1 MVAKMSKI
9 LFDLTQL
16 LAEDL
21 DLKTISDRFFIIAQ
35 VLEKEKLAI
44 KKQICKEYYKDEE
57 LALILLMKNEALAN
71 SAFEQAS
78 KFMLIEQKL
87 LLEKGI
93 SQLTQ
98 LKTEAAYFEYFNN
111 CIVFHYN
118 NLNEHQRL
126 IANLIEYHNIS
137 HNKFLINMVYCSQ
150 RQ

>member
-1 MVAKMSKI
+1 MVAIISKI
-9 LFDLTQL
+9 LYDLTQL
-16 LAEDL
+16 LAEDI
-21 DLKTISDRFFIIAQ
+21 DLKTIAGRFFIIAQ
-35 VLEKEKLAI
+35 VLEKEKLSI
-44 KKQICKEYYKDEE
+44 KKQVCKDYYNDEE

-78 KFMLIEQKL
+78 KFILIEQKL
-87 LLEKGI
+87 LMEKGI

-98 LKTEAAYFEYFNN
+98 LKTETAYFEYLNN
-111 CIVFHYN
+111 CIIFHFN

-137 HNKFLINMVYCSQ
+137 HKKFLVDMVYCAQ